1 MSYTWRERLQRAKKR
16 LKEALG
22 LSEADWQ
29 FMQENIGD
37 FCRES
42 DEQVRTVEG
51 ERCNVDAVVEKMDE
65 TTFIEHCE
73 SVINDVMVKLKY
85 KKGKKKKKSDS
96 QEEGSDSQTE
106 ETESTEQEEV
116 TEEKEIEN

>member
-1 MSYTWRERLQRAKKR
+1 MSATWRERLQRAKKR

-85 KKGKKKKKSDS
+85 KKGRKKKKS
-96 QEEGSDSQTE
+96 
-106 ETESTEQEEV
+106 EQEDEDDV
-116 TEEKEIEN
+116 DSNVEQYEAEKESEEEKEIEN